1 MVGDE
6 EVSRAIVEK
15 FEKLGGA
22 SVSYAEIAKKA
33 WEVGRTRLAT
43 MVSHATSLIS
53 SLDATPKD
61 VVAGPR
67 AESIRSSPPVT
78 VDERRPT
85 GTPESCR

>member
-43 MVSHATSLIS
+43 MVRYAIS
-53 SLDATPKD
+53 YIPSLDTIQEN
-61 VVAGPR
+61 VVVGSR
-67 AESIRSSPPVT
+67 AEGIRSSPLIA

-85 GTPESCR
+85 GSPESCR

>member
-1 MVGDE
+1 MIDDE

-43 MVSHATSLIS
+43 MVSYSVLLA
-53 SLDATPKD
+53 LDVGCNLRKCSYWITNR
-61 VVAGPR
+61 GPQIKFPCC
-67 AESIRSSPPVT
+67 S
-78 VDERRPT
+78 
-85 GTPESCR
+85 